1 MRMCE
6 VGTASHRVR
15 HILSRRLAEFNKG
28 VGNDVFNE
36 DLDCEGRFFAG
47 PIYDRPE
54 LTRTVL
60 RDAINPELWGDF
72 VTRLFIR
79 APVIKL

>member
-1 MRMCE
+1 MCQ
-6 VGTASHRVR
+6 GGGG
-15 HILSRRLAEFNKG
+15 SRRRGHVLSERLEEFNKG

-36 DLDCEGRFFAG
+36 DLDCEGRFFAAW
-47 PIYDRPE
+47 IYDRPE

-79 APVIKL
+79 ERVIKL